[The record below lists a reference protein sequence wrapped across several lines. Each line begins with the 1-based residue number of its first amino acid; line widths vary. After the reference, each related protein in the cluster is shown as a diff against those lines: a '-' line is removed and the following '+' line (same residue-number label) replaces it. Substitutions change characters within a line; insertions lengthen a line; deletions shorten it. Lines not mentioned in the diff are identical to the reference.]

1 MFKIQ
6 TAWNELNPNTRRS
19 ENANKRSYRSC
30 AHGVFGA
37 GNRPINCGWQL
48 VCDDLGQR
56 GWVHAHRWGWL
67 HGYPGNGA
75 ARSRSVSLDLF
86 RPRNTGRHRHVYRW
100 RSVPGFRQRSVS
112 IGTTSVPV
120 NDGTACGNDPLGC
133 TGNDWSHGT
142 FVLGSGNHSITM
154 TLVAA
159 ATGYISGGAAF
170 ELTTAAPTPTPGP
183 PTFGLVILGCV
194 GLALGRWLF
203 RLQRETVRL
212 S

>member
-1 MFKIQ
+1 MLTKGVIGLALMVFSAQAIGPSIAVGNWYAMTWANGVGSTLTDGGGYTGTQGTVLLDPGASPWTFSGPATLVVTDMFIDGDQ
-6 TAWNELNPNTRRS
+6 FQ
-19 ENANKRSYRSC
+19 
-30 AHGVFGA
+30 VF
-37 GNRPINCGWQL
+37 
-48 VCDDLGQR
+48 D
-56 GWVHAHRWGWL
+56 
-67 HGYPGNGA
+67 NG
-75 ARSRSVSLDLF
+75 
-86 RPRNTGRHRHVYRW
+86 
-100 RSVPGFRQRSVS
+100 VS